1 MKYCDDEYGVL
12 ANNLYIDYSISELE
26 RIKTDRAF
34 IQNRIEKELMSL
46 DYEGPFL
53 DCILSIMYA
62 SGDRMLF
69 VKSMRALSKELSVH
83 LDMEKLSK
91 EIDRVIEEFE
101 S

>member
-12 ANNLYIDYSISELE
+12 ANNLYIDYSIKELE
-26 RIKTDRAF
+26 RIKIDRAF
-34 IQNRIEKELMSL
+34 IQNRIEKELMSM

-53 DCILSIMYA
+53 DCILSIMYE
-62 SGDRMLF
+62 SGDRMVF
-69 VKSMRALSKELSVH
+69 VKCIRSLSKELASHV
-83 LDMEKLSK
+83 DMDKLSK